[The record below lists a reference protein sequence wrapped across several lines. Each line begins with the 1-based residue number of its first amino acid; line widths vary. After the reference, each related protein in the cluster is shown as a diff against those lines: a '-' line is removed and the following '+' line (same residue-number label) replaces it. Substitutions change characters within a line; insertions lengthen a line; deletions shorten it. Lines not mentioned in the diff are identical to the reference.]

1 MIVFWAIAALLLV
14 ISLGLLLPALLN
26 PGTAL
31 TLSTQQQK
39 LDLYQQQLVE
49 LQQDE
54 TAGVLALS
62 QLDAARNELQ
72 RRLLQEA
79 SIAQAA
85 QSFVPDKRL
94 AWFLLLALPV
104 VAVSVYQRIGNPA
117 AIAAVASSADVV
129 NHADDQKLAEIES
142 ILTSLR
148 EKLEQAPDDAAGW
161 ALLARSYG
169 KLHRYDVAIDSFE
182 HAEKLNPYD
191 AQLLADYALVL
202 AMANQRKIQ
211 GKPEQLLLKALSID
225 PHQPSALMLEASA
238 AYERKDYKTAIS
250 LWERLQPDLEIGSA
264 FAASVHDSL
273 AKARAA
279 LQEQAAAVQP

>member
-1 MIVFWAIAALLLV
+1 MIVFLAITTLLLV

-26 PGTAL
+26 PRAAL
-31 TLSTQQQK
+31 MFSTQQQK
-39 LDLYQQQLVE
+39 LDLYQQQLAE

-54 TAGVLALS
+54 TAGVLASS
-62 QLDAARNELQ
+62 QLDVARNELQ

-85 QSFVPDKRL
+85 QSFMPDKWL

-117 AIAAVASSADVV
+117 AIAAVASSA
-129 NHADDQKLAEIES
+129 NAANRADDQKLAEIES

-169 KLHRYDVAIDSFE
+169 KLHRYDVAIEAFE
-182 HAEKLNPYD
+182 QAVKLNPDD

-250 LWERLQPDLEIGSA
+250 LWERLQPDLVIGSA
-264 FAASVHDSL
+264 FAASVRDSL

-279 LQEQAAAVQP
+279 LQQQAATSQP

>member
-169 KLHRYDVAIDSFE
+169 KLHRYDVAIDAFE
-182 HAEKLNPYD
+182 HAEKLNPDD
-191 AQLLADYALVL
+191 AQLLADYAFVL

-211 GKPEQLLLKALSID
+211 VKPER
-225 PHQPSALMLEASA
+225 
-238 AYERKDYKTAIS
+238 YY
-250 LWERLQPDLEIGSA
+250 
-264 FAASVHDSL
+264 
-273 AKARAA
+273 
-279 LQEQAAAVQP
+279 